1 MTSLRRRPLP
11 ANPPSLY
18 FLCGLPFAGKSTLA
32 RALAALT
39 GARHV
44 ALDAINTERGLG
56 LDGAPIT
63 SEQWDE
69 TYTEAYR
76 RIEEALAAGD
86 SVVYD
91 ETCFLR
97 AQRDR
102 VRAIA
107 ARTSAHAQLIWV
119 TTPEEVAR
127 ERLQAN
133 RQTGARFDVR
143 DDNFA
148 QVVTRFEPPTP
159 DERALRYD
167 GAGPPQEWLA
177 RMGLAGVS

>member
-1 MTSLRRRPLP
+1 MERPPP
-11 ANPPSLY
+11 ALF

-32 RALAALT
+32 RALAAHT
-39 GARHV
+39 GARHI

-56 LDGAPIT
+56 LDGAAIT
-63 SEQWDE
+63 PEQWDE
-69 TYTEAYR
+69 TYAVTYR

-86 SVVYD
+86 SVIYD

-97 AQRDR
+97 AQRDT

-107 ARTSAHAQLIWV
+107 ARAGACAQLIWV
-119 TTPEEVAR
+119 TTPEATAR
-127 ERLQAN
+127 ARWLAN
-133 RQTGARFDVR
+133 RQSGVRFDVR

-167 GAGPPQEWLA
+167 GASPPEAWLA
-177 RMGLAGVS
+177 LIGRTGAL